1 MRAEI
6 IKLRQR
12 IDTIFVYVTHDQTE
26 AMTLG
31 DRIVIMRNGFIH
43 QIGTP
48 QEVFDHPANLFVA
61 GFIGTPQM
69 NLFDALYTILRL
81 IMAVCYSNFW
91 KLMDWHKN
99 DVVPVF
105 SVGTMVILSVIL
117 LNYNNCYDLHNVY
130 DFPVAVIVM
139 TTEL

>member
-31 DRIVIMRNGFIH
+31 DRIVIMRDGFIH

-61 GFIGTPQM
+61 GFIGTHSEGSMGMLEVLPEFRRKGYG
-69 NLFDALYTILRL
+69 LALEQFLIAWHLSRGWTPFGHVIDGNEPSLRL
-81 IMAVCYSNFW
+81 QQKAGMVCAGLPAIWLF
-91 KLMDWHKN
+91 
-99 DVVPVF
+99 
-105 SVGTMVILSVIL
+105 
-117 LNYNNCYDLHNVY
+117 
-130 DFPVAVIVM
+130 
-139 TTEL
+139 

>member
-12 IDTIFVYVTHDQTE
+12 IDTTFVYVTHDQTE

-31 DRIVIMRNGFIH
+31 DRIVIMRDGFIH

-99 DVVPVF
+99 DVVPAF